1 MTTDKLHPTDLREGL
16 GTVPL
21 LHLLPKQDLAPLV
34 SFNTI
39 DAVSS
44 DIEEKELN
52 SSSVAY
58 KMRSAMND
66 DPGYF
71 SKVIDY
77 LAEDFRSFEDNELDD
92 ITFKKPI
99 IAKNDLLDRKKIPA
113 FPPFEKRLFEEM
125 GEVDDS
131 SIKHGTNILDISQL
145 DKSELSVQDDYDAND
160 VLSIQQHNEKYN
172 QKFEVE
178 KKKMDDQKASRKN
191 VKLSD
196 AHSSDQSKRLFDD
209 SDASPAQQI
218 KRFQKTS
225 FLERDQ
231 LKTRACEDLIGF
243 INDVGLI
250 DECTNGNKYFFIH
263 GESKLLNTETLVY
276 VLDRLLRIQ
285 NDHVIDQIELEYLIR
300 IEKLCVRSINEGIL
314 THWNEVI
321 EFIDVNSFEEFMKN
335 YDDLRKL
342 FELALNG
349 TIAAKII
356 LLVLNSRRNNKQLFL
371 DEYFRSIIDLVYVLV
386 QEVIVPFASRTIPD
400 VQVLNISRSFVS
412 GLLNDICSIK
422 NMISSHIEKNEVD
435 EYLLTRLEY
444 LSVIIIFADSTL
456 KEKASILGVSN
467 FDNLRVCSCK
477 VLTCIFKYRPDQR
490 QFILNEILSNFDK
503 LPTQKVAARRFKL
516 NRGGNIQLTTVLLLN
531 LLQSFDVS
539 RFSLDANEARQMN
552 SDEKYN
558 SFVENKRKGIME
570 NVFLLHEEVTRVSND
585 IAAFLM
591 NKLYN
596 NPDSQQKQYLELLLE
611 DLLAVV
617 IFPEWPS
624 AEILL
629 VSIFKALLYVIQS
642 GSYSSQ
648 IETSALELAGLIGT
662 KIFELKQSYTGV
674 HQFNINSTNEDIL
687 FYSGCFMDSLEYV
700 QLQSMKNKEY
710 ITAFRFLV
718 LKFICRLKIIVQ
730 NNGHKNTENQLAAL
744 NSDNDSSSQ
753 LATVKHDVNLLYGRL
768 LDILA
773 DDNINLNQTL
783 KSNMDSQSISSYSQ
797 ILLTQELLGLFD
809 SFLNVMVNTLDSTK
823 VKSKTKAIRTLSS
836 LIDIDPTLLVS
847 PKIQESVSKRLLDS
861 SPLVRDAVIDLISR
875 FMLSKPEVIDQF
887 HKPICDRL
895 NDESIQ
901 VRKRV
906 IKLSKEMYLNTDNIS
921 IKSQISMKILRRLDD
936 EDDVMANIAK
946 SYLLDLWFT
955 SLADEAKSLDLGHL
969 LTATA
974 KIADVIMEVT
984 SIGGKATAFFETFL
998 TEYVLCNPDPRVM
1011 QTVRLIIDQ
1020 TLDRIIDCVNT
1031 NSETQIVKALILIS
1045 TFVKCDGKL
1054 MTQDQLVS
1062 LQPYLVDEK
1071 NSGEPICFYSLQIL
1085 KHVLPCFAA
1094 LRPAFVD
1101 AAQTYLLRRLT
1112 KFNVKELHE
1121 AMPCVWR
1128 LCYMNKDTVKL
1139 ANASISCMK
1148 LIKPFIDLS
1157 KRDEKIDFNTKL
1169 HKLLHLLGCF
1179 GTYCKLEKHREV
1191 YIKARV
1197 GLKENETV
1205 ISVITKF
1212 LLFFCGSTFLSQIKK
1227 IAIKNIISVCST
1239 HPKLFMSD
1247 AILKILD
1254 REFDDVD
1261 VDIKRTIIQG
1271 FMDFLKNEDNNSKKL
1286 NGVQTKSSTE
1296 IKLDVAVF
1304 HGDAKSYVN
1313 DGICAGII
1321 QRYLEKILKFCL
1333 QESDEFAILPVQF
1346 VQLVIKLGFANPK
1359 ICIPYIIAL
1368 ESTTNPHIRH
1378 IAFELHTELFEKH
1391 ESLTDSS
1398 YLEGLKLAVAYRKR
1412 TASNVYQER
1421 FFISNL
1427 YSIVNGNYSS
1437 RKKLILSLAKA
1448 FNINLGF
1455 TKLEDNTF
1463 QRDTIIYTAFNIAA
1477 IHFATLEEVFIL
1489 ICKIDKVISREG
1501 LDLSDKILKE
1511 TNSDSLNT
1519 QSIAYLRNLCVNAQT
1534 LIALITFRNHLV
1546 ATHSIT
1552 DNQIENYK
1560 PNKTEIELRQP
1571 PKLVNEIPLSIETE
1585 GLNLVLKNSE
1595 SFGTIYTRFFQ
1606 VIHEFTE

>member
-34 SFNTI
+34 SFNSI

-44 DIEEKELN
+44 DIEGRELN
-52 SSSVAY
+52 STSVAN

-66 DPGYF
+66 NPSYF

-92 ITFKKPI
+92 ITFKKPL
-99 IAKNDLLDRKKIPA
+99 IASNDLLDSKKNPE
-113 FPPFEKRLFEEM
+113 FPPFERRLFEEM
-125 GEVDDS
+125 CEVDDS
-131 SIKHGTNILDISQL
+131 SIKSSTIMLNTSQI
-145 DKSELSVQDDYDAND
+145 DKSGLSVRDDYDANN
-160 VLSIQQHNEKYN
+160 VLSVRQHNEKYN
-172 QKFEVE
+172 RKFEVE
-178 KKKMDDQKASRKN
+178 KKKMEDQRASRQYIQI
-191 VKLSD
+191 SD
-196 AHSSDQSKRLFDD
+196 ARSSDQKKRLYDD
-209 SDASPAQQI
+209 SDTNSTHI
-218 KRFQKTS
+218 KRFQKAS

-231 LKTRACEDLIGF
+231 LKTRACEDLKGF
-243 INDVGLI
+243 ISDVGLTDEFI
-250 DECTNGNKYFFIH
+250 DSNKYFLSH
-263 GESKLLNTETLVY
+263 GENKLVTTETLVF
-276 VLDRLLRIQ
+276 VLDCLLRIQ
-285 NDHVIDQIELEYLIR
+285 NDHLIDQIELEYLIR
-300 IEKLCVRSINEGIL
+300 IEKLCIRSINEGIL
-314 THWNEVI
+314 TNWSEII
-321 EFIDVNSFEEFMKN
+321 EFADVSNYDDFMKN
-335 YDDLRKL
+335 YDHLRNL

-356 LLVLNSRRNNKQLFL
+356 LLILDSRRNNKQLFL
-371 DEYFRSIIDLVYVLV
+371 DEYFRSIIDLVYIIV
-386 QEVIVPFASRTIPD
+386 QEVVLPFASKTISD
-400 VQVLNISRSFVS
+400 IKVLNVLRGFVS

-422 NMISSHIEKNEVD
+422 NMVSKNIEKNEVD

-444 LSVIIIFADSTL
+444 LSIIIIFADSTM
-456 KEKASILGVSN
+456 KEKSSILGVSN

-477 VLTCIFKYRPDQR
+477 VLTCIFKHRPDQR
-490 QFILNEILSNFDK
+490 PFILNEILSNFDK

-539 RFSLDANEARQMN
+539 RLSQDANEAGQIN
-552 SDEKYN
+552 SDEKHN
-558 SFVENKRKGIME
+558 SFVENKRKTIME
-570 NVFLLHEEVTRVSND
+570 NACLLHEEVIRTSND
-585 IAAFLM
+585 IATFLM
-591 NKLYN
+591 NRLYN

-617 IFPEWPS
+617 VLPEWPS

-629 VSIFKALLYVIQS
+629 LSIFKALLYVIQS
-642 GSYSSQ
+642 GTYSSQ
-648 IETSALELAGLIGT
+648 IETSALELAGLVGA
-662 KIFELKQSYTGV
+662 KIFELKQSSTDV
-674 HQFNINSTNEDIL
+674 HQFNVNSTNEDIL

-700 QLQSMKNKEY
+700 QVQSMKNKDY
-710 ITAFRFLV
+710 ISAFRLLL
-718 LKFICRLKIIVQ
+718 LKSICRLKIIVQ
-730 NNGHKNTENQLAAL
+730 NSSHSNTENQLAAL

-753 LATVKHDVNLLYGRL
+753 PVTVKHDVNLLYGRL
-768 LDILA
+768 LSILA

-783 KSNMDSQSISSYSQ
+783 KSNMDTQSIFSYSH
-797 ILLTQELLGLFD
+797 ILLTQELLSLFD
-809 SFLNVMVNTLDSTK
+809 SFLNVIVNTLDSTK

-906 IKLSKEMYLNTDNIS
+906 IKLSKDMYLKTDNNS

-936 EDDVMANIAK
+936 EDDIMASIAK

-955 SLADEAKSLDLGHL
+955 SLAEEAKSLDLGHI
-969 LTATA
+969 LTATS
-974 KIADVIMEVT
+974 KRADVIMEIT
-984 SIGGKATAFFETFL
+984 IIGGRAAAYFETFL
-998 TEYVLCNPDPRVM
+998 TEYVLCNSDPRVM
-1011 QTVRLIIDQ
+1011 QAVRLIIDQ
-1020 TLDRIIDCVNT
+1020 TLDGIVNCT
-1031 NSETQIVKALILIS
+1031 TTSSETQIVKALILVS

-1062 LQPYLVDEK
+1062 LQPYLVDEN
-1071 NSGEPICFYSLQIL
+1071 NSGEAVCFYSLQIL
-1085 KHVLPCFAA
+1085 KHVLPCFTA

-1121 AMPCVWR
+1121 AMPCIWR

-1191 YIKARV
+1191 YIKARI

-1212 LLFFCGSTFLSQIKK
+1212 LLFFCGSTFLSQIRK
-1227 IAIKNIISVCST
+1227 IAIRNIISICSS

-1254 REFDDVD
+1254 HEFDDVD
-1261 VDIKRTIIQG
+1261 LDIKRTIIQG

-1398 YLEGLKLAVAYRKR
+1398 YLEGVKLAVAYRKR

-1421 FFISNL
+1421 FFVGNL

-1437 RKKLILSLAKA
+1437 RKKFISSLAKV

-1463 QRDTIIYTAFNIAA
+1463 QRDTIIYIAFNIAA
-1477 IHFATLEEVFIL
+1477 IHFATLEEVFIF
-1489 ICKIDKVISREG
+1489 IYNIDKVISREG

-1511 TNSDSLNT
+1511 TNPGSLTT
-1519 QSIAYLRNLCVNAQT
+1519 QSIAYKRNLCVNAQT

-1552 DNQIENYK
+1552 DAQIENYK
-1560 PNKTEIELRQP
+1560 PNKTELELRQT
-1571 PKLVNEIPLSIETE
+1571 PKLVNEVPLSIDTE

>member
-21 LHLLPKQDLAPLV
+21 LHLIPKQDLAPLV
-34 SFNTI
+34 SFNAI
-39 DAVSS
+39 DTEPN
-44 DIEEKELN
+44 DIEEMEIT
-52 SSSVAY
+52 STSVAN
-58 KMRSAMND
+58 KMRSAMNGN
-66 DPGYF
+66 PEHF

-77 LAEDFRSFEDNELDD
+77 LAEDFRSFEDLELDD

-99 IAKNDLLDRKKIPA
+99 IAKNALTDRRKNPEIL
-113 FPPFEKRLFEEM
+113 PFEKRLFEEM
-125 GEVDDS
+125 SEVDDS
-131 SIKHGTNILDISQL
+131 CIEDNTLIMNTLQV
-145 DKSELSVQDDYDAND
+145 DKSELSIQDDYDANN
-160 VLSIQQHNEKYN
+160 VLSIQQHNEKFN
-172 QKFEVE
+172 QKFELQ
-178 KKKMDDQKASRKN
+178 KKKMANQN
-191 VKLSD
+191 VFPIPAHFSD
-196 AHSSDQSKRLFDD
+196 AHSASQNKRLLDNTE
-209 SDASPAQQI
+209 ATPAQQT

-225 FLERDQ
+225 YLERNQ
-231 LKTRACEDLIGF
+231 LKTRACEELIEL
-243 INDVGLI
+243 INDIGLV
-250 DECTNGNKYFFIH
+250 DEDINNDKYFSSI
-263 GESKLLNTETLVY
+263 GESKLLTTDTLIF
-276 VLDRLLRIQ
+276 VLDRLLRIL
-285 NDHVIDQIELEYLIR
+285 NDHVIDQVDFEYLIR
-300 IEKLCVRSINEGIL
+300 VEKLCIGSIAEGVL
-314 THWNEVI
+314 TNWNELI
-321 EFIDVNSFEEFMKN
+321 ELSDVNTLQEFMKN
-335 YDDLRKL
+335 YDSVRKL

-356 LLVLNSRRNNKQLFL
+356 LLILDSRRNNKQLFL
-371 DEYFRSIIDLVYVLV
+371 DEYFKSIIDLIYLLV
-386 QEVIVPFASRTIPD
+386 QDVIIPFASKTIPD
-400 VQVLNISRSFVS
+400 IQIVNVLRGFCL
-412 GLLNDICSIK
+412 GLITDVCSIK
-422 NMISSHIEKNEVD
+422 SMVSRHIEKNEVD

-444 LSVIIIFADSTL
+444 LSIIIVFAESSI
-456 KEKASILGVSN
+456 KERVSIVGVSN
-467 FDNLRVCSCK
+467 FDNLKVCSCK
-477 VLTCIFKYRPDQR
+477 VLTCIFKHHLDQR

-503 LPTQKVAARRFKL
+503 LPTQRVAARRFKL

-531 LLQSFDVS
+531 MLQSFDIS
-539 RFSLDANEARQMN
+539 RYSLDANEARQVN
-552 SDEKYN
+552 SGDKYKPL
-558 SFVENKRKGIME
+558 VENKRRMIME
-570 NVFLLHEEVTRVSND
+570 NVSLLHEEVTKASND
-585 IAAFLM
+585 IATFLM

-596 NPDSQQKQYLELLLE
+596 NPDNQQKQSLELLLE

-617 IFPEWPS
+617 ILPEWPS

-629 VSIFKALLYVIQS
+629 ISIFKALLFVIQS
-642 GSYSSQ
+642 GTYSSL
-648 IETSALELAGLIGT
+648 IETSALELSGMIGA
-662 KIFELKQSYTGV
+662 KIFELKQTCTGV
-674 HQFNINSTNEDIL
+674 HQLNINSSNEDIL
-687 FYSGCFMDSLEYV
+687 FYSGCFIDSLEYV
-700 QLQSMKNKEY
+700 QLQSMKNTNY
-710 ITAFRFLV
+710 ITAFRLLI
-718 LKFICRLKIIVQ
+718 LKFICRIKVIIQ
-730 NNGHKNTENQLAAL
+730 DNNRGTENQLAAL
-744 NSDNDSSSQ
+744 NSDNDNSSQ
-753 LATVKHDVNLLYGRL
+753 LATVKNDVNLLYDRL
-768 LDILA
+768 LGILA
-773 DDNINLNQTL
+773 DDSINLNQTL
-783 KSNMDSQSISSYSQ
+783 KSNMDALSISSYTQ
-797 ILLTQELLGLFD
+797 ILLTQELLNLFD
-809 SFLNVMVNTLDSTK
+809 NFLNVMVNTLDSTK

-887 HKPICDRL
+887 HRPICDRL
-895 NDESIQ
+895 NDDSIQ

-906 IKLSKEMYLNTDNIS
+906 IKLSKEMYLKTDNVS

-936 EDDVMANIAK
+936 EDDIMASIAK
-946 SYLLDLWFT
+946 SYLLELWFT
-955 SLADEAKSLDLGHL
+955 SLAEEINPMDMGQILE
-969 LTATA
+969 ATA
-974 KIADVIMEVT
+974 KRADVIMEIT
-984 SIGGKATAFFETFL
+984 SIGGRTTAYFETFL
-998 TEYVLCNPDPRVM
+998 TEYVLCNPDPKVM
-1011 QTVRLIIDQ
+1011 LTVKLIIDK
-1020 TLDRIIDCVNT
+1020 TLDRIIDCVNAKPQ
-1031 NSETQIVKALILIS
+1031 TQVEKALMLIS

-1054 MTQDQLVS
+1054 MTQDQLIS

-1071 NSGEPICFYSLQIL
+1071 NSGEAICFYSLQIL
-1085 KHVLPCFAA
+1085 KYVLPCFPA
-1094 LRPAFVD
+1094 LRPGFVD

-1157 KRDEKIDFNTKL
+1157 KKDEKIDFNTKL
-1169 HKLLHLLGCF
+1169 HRLLHLLGCF
-1179 GTYCKLEKHREV
+1179 GTYCKLEKHRDI
-1191 YIKARV
+1191 YLKARI

-1212 LLFFCGSTFLSQIKK
+1212 LLFFCGSNFLSQIKK

-1239 HPKLFMSD
+1239 HPKLFMSE
-1247 AILKILD
+1247 AILKVLD

-1321 QRYLEKILKFCL
+1321 QRYLEKILEFCL
-1333 QESDEFAILPVQF
+1333 QESDELAVLPVQF

-1378 IAFELHTELFEKH
+1378 IAFELHTEMFEKH

-1398 YLEGLKLAVAYRKR
+1398 YLEGLKLAVAFRKR
-1412 TASNVYQER
+1412 TSNNIYQEK
-1421 FFISNL
+1421 FFINNL

-1437 RKKLILSLAKA
+1437 RKKLILSLAKV

-1477 IHFATLEEVFIL
+1477 IHFASLEEVL
-1489 ICKIDKVISREG
+1489 IFVYNIDRVISREG

-1511 TNSDSLNT
+1511 TSPESSNT
-1519 QSIAYLRNLCVNAQT
+1519 QSISYKRNLCVNAQT
-1534 LIALITFRNHLV
+1534 LTALISFRNHLV
-1546 ATHSIT
+1546 ATHAMT
-1552 DNQIENYK
+1552 AVQIENYK
-1560 PNKTEIELRQP
+1560 PNRTELELRQP

-1585 GLNLVLKNSE
+1585 GLNSVLKTSD

-1606 VIHEFTE
+1606 AIHEFTE

>member
-21 LHLLPKQDLAPLV
+21 LHLIPKQDLAPLV
-34 SFNTI
+34 SFN
-39 DAVSS
+39 AVDTEPN
-44 DIEEKELN
+44 DIEEMEI
-52 SSSVAY
+52 SSTSGAN

-66 DPGYF
+66 NPEYF

-77 LAEDFRSFEDNELDD
+77 LAEDFRTFEDRELDD

-99 IAKNDLLDRKKIPA
+99 IAKNDLTERRKNPEML
-113 FPPFEKRLFEEM
+113 PFEKRLFEEM
-125 GEVDDS
+125 SEVDDS
-131 SIKHGTNILDISQL
+131 CIEDSTIILNSLQI
-145 DKSELSVQDDYDAND
+145 DKSELSIQDDYDADN
-160 VLSIQQHNEKYN
+160 VLSIQQHNEKFN
-172 QKFEVE
+172 QKFELQ
-178 KKKMDDQKASRKN
+178 KKKMANQN
-191 VKLSD
+191 VFPMPVRFPE
-196 AHSSDQSKRLFDD
+196 AHSTGESKRLLDYTE
-209 SDASPAQQI
+209 ATPTQQA
-218 KRFQKTS
+218 KRLQKTS
-225 FLERDQ
+225 YLERDQ
-231 LKTRACEDLIGF
+231 LITRACEELIEL
-243 INDVGLI
+243 INDIGLI
-250 DECTNGNKYFFIH
+250 DEDINNDKYFSNI
-263 GESKLLNTETLVY
+263 GESKVLTTETLVF
-276 VLDRLLRIQ
+276 VLDRLLRIL
-285 NDHVIDQIELEYLIR
+285 NDHVIDQLDLEYLIR
-300 IEKLCVRSINEGIL
+300 IEKLCIRSIAEGVL
-314 THWNEVI
+314 TNWNELI
-321 EFIDVNSFEEFMKN
+321 EIADVNVLQEFMKN
-335 YDDLRKL
+335 YDSIQKL

-349 TIAAKII
+349 TIASKII
-356 LLVLNSRRNNKQLFL
+356 LLILDGRRNDKQLFL
-371 DEYFRSIIDLVYVLV
+371 DEYFKSIIDLIYLLV
-386 QEVIVPFASRTIPD
+386 QDVIIPFASKTIPD
-400 VQVLNISRSFVS
+400 IQVVNVLKGFCS
-412 GLLNDICSIK
+412 GLITDVCSIK
-422 NMISSHIEKNEVD
+422 SMVSNHIEKNDVD

-444 LSVIIIFADSTL
+444 LSIIIVFAESNM
-456 KEKASILGVSN
+456 KERMSIVGVSN
-467 FDNLRVCSCK
+467 FDNLRAYSCN
-477 VLTCIFKYRPDQR
+477 VLTCIFKHHPDQR

-516 NRGGNIQLTTVLLLN
+516 NRGGNIQLATVLLLN
-531 LLQSFDVS
+531 LLQSFDIS
-539 RFSLDANEARQMN
+539 RYSLDANEARQVT
-552 SDEKYN
+552 SDGKYK
-558 SFVENKRKGIME
+558 SFVENKRRIIMD
-570 NVFLLHEEVTRVSND
+570 NVSLLQEEVTKASND
-585 IAAFLM
+585 IATFLM

-596 NPDSQQKQYLELLLE
+596 NPDNQQKQSLELLLE

-617 IFPEWPS
+617 TLPEWPS

-629 VSIFKALLYVIQS
+629 ISVFKSLLFVIQS
-642 GSYSSQ
+642 GAYSSL
-648 IETSALELAGLIGT
+648 IETSALELAGMIGA
-662 KIFELKQSYTGV
+662 KIFELKQACTGV
-674 HQFNINSTNEDIL
+674 HQLNVNSSNEDIL
-687 FYSGCFMDSLEYV
+687 FYSECFTDSLEYV
-700 QLQSMKNKEY
+700 QLQSMKNKNY
-710 ITAFRFLV
+710 ITAFRLLI
-718 LKFICRLKIIVQ
+718 LKFICRIKVIIQ
-730 NNGHKNTENQLAAL
+730 DNNCGNTQNQLAAL
-744 NSDNDSSSQ
+744 NSDNDNPSQ
-753 LATVKHDVNLLYGRL
+753 LATIKNNVNLLYDRL
-768 LDILA
+768 LGILA
-773 DDNINLNQTL
+773 DDSINLNQTL
-783 KSNMDSQSISSYSQ
+783 KSNMDALSISSYIQ
-797 ILLTQELLGLFD
+797 ILLTQELLNLFD
-809 SFLNVMVNTLDSTK
+809 NFLNVMVNTLDSTK

-887 HKPICDRL
+887 HRPICDRL
-895 NDESIQ
+895 NDDSIQ

-906 IKLSKEMYLNTDNIS
+906 IKLSKEMYLNTDKVS

-936 EDDVMANIAK
+936 EDDIMASIAK
-946 SYLLDLWFT
+946 SYLLELWFT
-955 SLADEAKSLDLGHL
+955 SLAKEIKSMDMGQTLA
-969 LTATA
+969 ATA
-974 KIADVIMEVT
+974 KRADVIMEIT
-984 SIGGKATAFFETFL
+984 SIGGRTTAYFETFL
-998 TEYVLCNPDPRVM
+998 TEYVLCSPDPMVM
-1011 QTVRLIIDQ
+1011 IAVKLIIDK
-1020 TLDRIIDCVNT
+1020 TLDRIIDSIST
-1031 NSETQIVKALILIS
+1031 KPQTQVEKALMLIS

-1071 NSGEPICFYSLQIL
+1071 NSGEAVCFYSLQIL
-1085 KHVLPCFAA
+1085 KYVLPCFPA
-1094 LRPAFVD
+1094 LRPGFVD

-1148 LIKPFIDLS
+1148 LIKPFIDLL
-1157 KRDEKIDFNTKL
+1157 KKDEKIDFNTKL
-1169 HKLLHLLGCF
+1169 HRLLHLLGCF
-1179 GTYCKLEKHREV
+1179 GTYCKLEKHRDI
-1191 YIKARV
+1191 YLKARI

-1212 LLFFCGSTFLSQIKK
+1212 LLFFCGSNFLSQIKK

-1239 HPKLFMSD
+1239 HPKLFMSE
-1247 AILKILD
+1247 AILKVLD

-1261 VDIKRTIIQG
+1261 IDIKRAIIQG

-1321 QRYLEKILKFCL
+1321 QRYLEKVLEFCL
-1333 QESDEFAILPVQF
+1333 QESDELAILPVQF

-1378 IAFELHTELFEKH
+1378 IASELHTELFEKH

-1398 YLEGLKLAVAYRKR
+1398 YLEGLKLAVAFRKR
-1412 TASNVYQER
+1412 ASNNIYQEK
-1421 FFISNL
+1421 FFINNL

-1437 RKKLILSLAKA
+1437 RKKLISSLAKV

-1477 IHFATLEEVFIL
+1477 IHFASLEEVL
-1489 ICKIDKVISREG
+1489 IFVYNIDRVISREG
-1501 LDLSDKILKE
+1501 LDLSDRILKE
-1511 TNSDSLNT
+1511 TNSDLRNT
-1519 QSIAYLRNLCVNAQT
+1519 QSIAYKRNLCVNAQT
-1534 LIALITFRNHLV
+1534 LTALISFRNHLV
-1546 ATHSIT
+1546 ATHAVT
-1552 DNQIENYK
+1552 VVQIENYK
-1560 PNKTEIELRQP
+1560 PNRTELELRQP

-1606 VIHEFTE
+1606 AIHDFTE